1 MVKISL
7 KLIKFDIISTP
18 NVSQESTR
26 KQDFTVKAWV
36 AEQVDARDLK
46 SLGVYPCTS
55 SILVPGTNKNRKLK
69 AFILFTDKRLFC
81 SRLNLYITCTS
92 F

>member
-1 MVKISL
+1 MSL
-7 KLIKFDIISTP
+7 HLIKFDIIITP
-18 NVSQESTR
+18 DISQQSTR
-26 KQDFTVKAWV
+26 KQEFTVKAWV

-55 SILVPGTNKNRKLK
+55 SILVPGTNKNKKLK

-81 SRLNLYITCTS
+81 
-92 F
+92 